1 MKFSRVKPD
10 DVVVTLMT
18 MPEGLTDD
26 EIKAALADIYHRIA
40 MLGRQADIT
49 IGTLLRI
56 EKALARLKP

>member
-18 MPEGLTDD
+18 MLESLTDD
-26 EIKAALADIYHRIA
+26 EIKAALADIYDRIA
-40 MLGRQADIT
+40 TLTRHVDIT
-49 IGTLLRI
+49 AATLLRI